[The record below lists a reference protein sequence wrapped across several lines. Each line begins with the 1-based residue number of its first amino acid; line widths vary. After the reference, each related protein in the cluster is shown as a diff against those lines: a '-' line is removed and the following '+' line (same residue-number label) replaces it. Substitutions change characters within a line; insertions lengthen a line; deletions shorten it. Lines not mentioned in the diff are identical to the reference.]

1 MVNPYSS
8 SAPRGPV
15 NQKRLLAYGLIG
27 ALTLAVLIC
36 HLVVVFEPETQAFVK
51 ELDTFWPLRVIHKVL
66 AWVV

>member
-8 SAPRGPV
+8 STPRGPV

-27 ALTLAVLIC
+27 ALTLAVLVC
-36 HLVVVFEPETQAFVK
+36 HLVVVFEPQTQALIK
-51 ELDTFWPLRVIHKVL
+51 ELDTAWPLRMITKVL